1 MTKTTTVSDETY
13 KPIKGQVEQESK
25 KEETKIEIK
34 NRWTGSIVFSSK
46 KETIKEAVIDAIS
59 SDVDLRDVDLSGAD
73 LRGAYLRDAYLGG
86 ADLRDADLYNAK
98 FCGKGGI
105 KKLTKKQLPD
115 FLKALGFII
124 ED

>member
-59 SDVDLRDVDLSGAD
+59 SDVDLRGAD
-73 LRGAYLRDAYLGG
+73 LRGAYLRDAY
-86 ADLRDADLYNAK
+86 LRDADLYNAK